1 MPTIAAYDAILFI
14 EHLMPLPMMA
24 HVEMNLEEK
33 ILNAAYDAILVN
45 WALDIYDATAYLWV
59 LNYQAYMC
67 TPMSFARSA
76 PFNLYYSWVGAQF
89 QTAGRE
95 EKGLAFS
102 TAYDLYYCYLWI

>member
-33 ILNAAYDAILVN
+33 ILNATYDAILVN
-45 WALDIYDATAYLWV
+45 WALDIYD
-59 LNYQAYMC
+59 
-67 TPMSFARSA
+67 
-76 PFNLYYSWVGAQF
+76 AQF

>member
-45 WALDIYDATAYLWV
+45 WALDIYDATAY
-59 LNYQAYMC
+59 
-67 TPMSFARSA
+67 MSFAGSA